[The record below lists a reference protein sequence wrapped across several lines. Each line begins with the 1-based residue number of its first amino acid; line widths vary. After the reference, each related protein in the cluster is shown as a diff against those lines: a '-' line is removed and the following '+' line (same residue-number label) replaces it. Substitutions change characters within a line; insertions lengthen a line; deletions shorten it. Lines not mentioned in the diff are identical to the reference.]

1 MIWVILFAG
10 GALTYGIRL
19 SMLVFVHHS
28 SLPAALRDGLRYVAP
43 AVMAAF
49 VLPAVL
55 YAGDSGDLDVS
66 AGNERL
72 IAALLAATVA
82 WVTRNTYLTIGAGMV
97 ALWTLQAL
105 A

>member
-28 SLPAALRDGLRYVAP
+28 ALPDALRDGLRFVAP

-49 VLPAVL
+49 VLPAVVYL
-55 YAGDSGDLDVS
+55 GDPETLDVS

-72 IAALLAATVA
+72 IAAVLAAAVS
-82 WVTRNTYLTIGAGMV
+82 WVTRNVYLTIVAGMG
-97 ALWTLQAL
+97 ALWVLQAL
-105 A
+105 